1 MGLQGSIS
9 AYQRNFLCLH
19 PQIPTPA
26 DMGQPNSKCQMP
38 NLVTDSKNLRAG
50 GDPGGDSQVSTK
62 GSCCLPARSFP
73 GSLGNWDG
81 FWRSLPSRTPPF
93 PESSC
98 ESAKDREIGAALL
111 GGARLPEGCD
121 HPSKGL
127 LLGDISEESREAVAW
142 TLIQLGGRQHSS
154 LMPI

>member
-1 MGLQGSIS
+1 MCFYFIIQFLVLPSSSDLCVQQRLWKRLLSQPVSLPPGHSSSLAPGL
-9 AYQRNFLCLH
+9 
-19 PQIPTPA
+19 
-26 DMGQPNSKCQMP
+26 
-38 NLVTDSKNLRAG
+38 
-50 GDPGGDSQVSTK
+50 
-62 GSCCLPARSFP
+62 
-73 GSLGNWDG
+73 
-81 FWRSLPSRTPPF
+81 LPSRTPPF